1 MARIY
6 ERITAALLWIAA
18 FCFASG
24 VFFSITLL
32 FRSLPPTAPVAI
44 GVVTIERYSKLKDYL
59 GAAIF
64 FLAVPTLTIWF
75 RRIGARLLER
85 EQRRFGRRRV
95 QRLMPV
101 AVLFTAPFLLS
112 PLFYLTTGK
121 AGWILLLPVAIAF
134 GATRALLFFDTR
146 RWLRQFFRREL
157 NPYHALLFCEAL
169 SWILFRYLVTGRRI
183 GHFPTLF
190 LETVFVA
197 IFLLLF
203 WVVTFLIAHLTEL
216 NFGISAEDVFRR
228 VVSAAL
234 PLVILPVM
242 PLFAVPTRHPAAV
255 MIAVLL
261 IIAALALG
269 LRNPISP
276 GAARNLAAIVV
287 IPLLIYLVSYA
298 STSHLL
304 TIDLFHR
311 GESIGPASDYLRG
324 KAPYRGVFPLHGMLE
339 DGLLD
344 AWLMKLF
351 GRSLDVAMTRTVV
364 LGAFLSVAIWYL
376 GLAIFESIPPA
387 LLTVATAAWT
397 TTENNRTFFQVA
409 VVALLW
415 IGLKRRSSVAVALSG
430 FFAGIALFFSYEI
443 GLYSILGAL
452 VSIFLLWLTSWF
464 VARASWFANHE
475 PRTTNHEVRDALV
488 FSIGLLLGCAPF
500 VVYLIARGVLPDFA
514 TVSFVTIPRI
524 IDAVWSLPF
533 PDLISTFRKNLN
545 LHTLA
550 EFVLFEKF
558 HLILSPLT
566 IAVAAIYLIQRA
578 LRRRMDTLD
587 RALLVLTV
595 FATITQRTA
604 FGRAEF
610 RHQYFSAFLIGPML
624 VILAVV
630 AIRRLRQIWMEG
642 DPGTRAFVSMVVL
655 LAIPIFGVLFWV
667 PDLINARIDGLVNYQ
682 RRVLHVQRDPYAEEV
697 AFRIEQVSKTIR
709 EFTRPNDPIFD
720 FSNQPAFYFFA
731 DRPNPTR
738 FYQVPIM
745 SPRVL
750 QAEVIAALQ
759 AARPSVVIRTSPENF
774 DEFDG
779 VPNAIRAQ
787 GVAAYLDDCYRY
799 YRSVRGV
806 QLWIRD
812 PRARP
817 APLQSYLRRIQLPDR
832 KALAASE
839 RASMVFPLIGSAAG
853 ATNSFWISDLMLHNP
868 FRDPIS
874 VSLRFIAGKRS
885 VDRNLT
891 LAPRQT
897 IRWPDV
903 VRTYF
908 GLQEIGTLWIEHRQ
922 GRAPVALVQNSDIAH
937 EGKASLEPPL
947 TLRDAITAGSD
958 VAEATIVG
966 IPAHRALG
974 SRINIGVINLGRI
987 PATFR
992 ISAWTRGN
1000 VRVGRPVESGVPEE
1014 EVWWT
1019 NNIERE
1025 LGIAVDETMTLRVT
1039 AIAGTG
1045 APFATV
1051 VEPDGDSHFLAAVP
1065 SGQP

>member
-24 VFFSITLL
+24 VFFAITLL

-64 FLAVPTLTIWF
+64 FLAVPPLTIWF
-75 RRIGARLLER
+75 RGIGARFLAR
-85 EQRRFGRRRV
+85 EQRRFDRRRE
-95 QRLMPV
+95 QRQMPV

-197 IFLLLF
+197 IFLVLF
-203 WVVTFLIAHLTEL
+203 WVVAFLIARLTEL
-216 NFGISAEDVFRR
+216 NFGLSGEDVFRG

-234 PLVILPVM
+234 PMVLLPVI
-242 PLFAVPTRHPAAV
+242 PIVTVPARHPAAV
-255 MIAVLL
+255 MITALL

-276 GAARNLAAIVV
+276 GAARTLAAIVV
-287 IPLLIYLVSYA
+287 IPVLIYLVSYA
-298 STSHLL
+298 STAHLL

-376 GLAIFESIPPA
+376 GLAIFESIPLA

-415 IGLKRRSSVAVALSG
+415 IGLKRRWPVAVALSG
-430 FFAGIALFFSYEI
+430 FFAGLALFFSYEI
-443 GLYSILGAL
+443 GLYSIVGAL
-452 VSIFLLWLTSWF
+452 VSIFLLRLT
-464 VARASWFANHE
+464 
-475 PRTTNHEVRDALV
+475 RTTNHEVRDALA
-488 FSIGLLLGCAPF
+488 FSVGLLIGCAPF
-500 VVYLIARGVLPDFA
+500 VIYLIARGVLRDFA
-514 TVSFVTIPRI
+514 TVSFVTIPRV

-533 PDLISTFRKNLN
+533 PDLVSTFRKNLN

-578 LRRRMDTLD
+578 VRRRIDRLD
-587 RALLVLTV
+587 CALLVLTV

-642 DPGTRAFVSMVVL
+642 DPGTRAFVSTVVL

-667 PDLINARIDGLVNYQ
+667 PDLINVRIDDLANYQ
-682 RRVLHVQRDPYAEEV
+682 RRALHLQRDPYAEEV
-697 AFRIEQVSKTIR
+697 AFRIDQVSKAIR

-759 AARPSVVIRTSPENF
+759 AARPGVVIRTSPENF

-806 QLWIRD
+806 QVWIRD

-817 APLQSYLRRIQLPDR
+817 APLQSYLRRIQLPDE

-853 ATNSFWISDLMLHNP
+853 ATNSFWISDLTLHNP

-874 VSLRFIAGKRS
+874 VSLRFIAGQRS

-908 GLQEIGTLWIEHRQ
+908 GLQEIGTLWIEHRE

-937 EGKASLEPPL
+937 EGRASMEPPL

-958 VAEATIVG
+958 VAESTIVG

-974 SRINIGVINLGRI
+974 SRINIGVVNLGRI

-992 ISAWTRGN
+992 ISAWSRGN
-1000 VRVGRPVESGVPEE
+1000 VRVGRLVESGVPEE

-1045 APFATV
+1045 AAFATV
-1051 VEPDGDSHFLAAVP
+1051 VEPDGDSHFLTAVP
-1065 SGQP
+1065 SGQL

>member
-32 FRSLPPTAPVAI
+32 FRSLPPTPPVAI

-64 FLAVPTLTIWF
+64 FLAVPPLTIWF
-75 RRIGARLLER
+75 RRIGAQLLER

-95 QRLMPV
+95 QRQMPV

-134 GATRALLFFDTR
+134 GATRGLLFFDTR
-146 RWLRQFFRREL
+146 SWLRQFFRREL
-157 NPYHALLFCEAL
+157 SPYHALLFCEAL

-183 GHFPTLF
+183 AHFPTLF

-216 NFGISAEDVFRR
+216 NFGISTEDVFRR

-234 PLVILPVM
+234 PMVILPVL
-242 PLFAVPTRHPAAV
+242 PLFVVPTRHSAAV
-255 MIAVLL
+255 MIAVLV

-276 GAARNLAAIVV
+276 GVARNVAAIVV

-298 STSHLL
+298 STAHLL

-376 GLAIFESIPPA
+376 GLAIFESIPLA

-415 IGLKRRSSVAVALSG
+415 IGLKRRSTVAVALSG
-430 FFAGIALFFSYEI
+430 FFAGVALFFSYEI
-443 GLYSILGAL
+443 GLYSIAGAL
-452 VSIFLLWLTSWF
+452 VSIALCWLVCGPALAGRPAEAGLHTM
-464 VARASWFANHE
+464 RA
-475 PRTTNHEVRDALV
+475 ALTFTV
-488 FSIGLLLGCAPF
+488 GLIVGCTPF

-533 PDLISTFRKNLN
+533 PDLVSTFRKNLN

-630 AIRRLRQIWMEG
+630 AIGRLRQIWMEG
-642 DPGTRAFVSMVVL
+642 DPGTRAFASMVVL

-667 PDLINARIDGLVNYQ
+667 PDLINARIDDLVNYQ

-697 AFRIEQVSKTIR
+697 AFRIDQVSKTIR
-709 EFTRPNDPIFD
+709 EFTRPNDSIFD

-745 SPRVL
+745 SPRAL

-759 AARPSVVIRTSPENF
+759 AARPGLVIRTSPENF

-806 QLWIRD
+806 QVWIRD

-817 APLQSYLRRIQLPDR
+817 APLQSYLRRIQLPDE

-853 ATNSFWISDLMLHNP
+853 ASNSFWISDLTLHNP

-874 VSLRFIAGKRS
+874 VSLRFIAGQRS

-908 GLQEIGTLWIEHRQ
+908 GLQEIGTLWIEHRE

-937 EGKASLEPPL
+937 EGRASLEPPL
-947 TLRDAITAGSD
+947 TVRDAITAGSE

-974 SRINIGVINLGRI
+974 SRMNVGVINLGRI

-1000 VRVGRPVESGVPEE
+1000 VRVGRTIESGVPEE

-1019 NNIERE
+1019 NDIERE
-1025 LGIAVDETMTLRVT
+1025 LGTAVDETMTLRVT